1 MPDKMTSRADLQSR
15 ARTLLNPAGRVLHR
29 LGVHPDVLTLCG
41 LLVVAVAAV
50 VIGLGQMQAGAVV
63 LLLGLPLDALDGAV
77 ARARPQKSRFGAV
90 LDSVLDR
97 YADGFIFM
105 GLSYYFA
112 QHDRFEMLLLAQV
125 ALIGSLLVSYVRA
138 RGDGVECAATVG
150 WFTRVERSVV
160 ILVALLVPPLLDVG
174 LLVLAVGTNVTALQR
189 LWFIRKDLHNRG
201 E

>member
-1 MPDKMTSRADLQSR
+1 MPSRDNLQSR
-15 ARTLLNPAGRVLHR
+15 ARTLLNPVGRALHR
-29 LGVHPDVLTLCG
+29 MGVHPDAVTLLG
-41 LLVVAVAAV
+41 LGVVALAAV
-50 VIGLGQMQAGAVV
+50 VIGLGHLQAGGLI

-77 ARARPQKSRFGAV
+77 ARARIQNSRFGAV
-90 LDSVLDR
+90 LDSTLDR

-125 ALIGSLLVSYVRA
+125 ALVGSLLVSYVRA
-138 RGDGVECAATVG
+138 RGDGVDCAATVG
-150 WFTRVERSVV
+150 WFTRVERSLV
-160 ILVALLVPPLLDVG
+160 ILVALLVPPLLIAG
-174 LLVLAVGTNVTALQR
+174 LLVLAVGTHITALQR